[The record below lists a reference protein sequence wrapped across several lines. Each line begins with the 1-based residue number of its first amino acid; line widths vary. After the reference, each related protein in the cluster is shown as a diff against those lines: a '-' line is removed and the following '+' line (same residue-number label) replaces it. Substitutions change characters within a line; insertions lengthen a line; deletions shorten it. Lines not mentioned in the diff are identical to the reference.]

1 MQLGLAGPAPGAN
14 RSAIG
19 DPAHPLTQPIVTC
32 SGTDDAASIKD
43 LRRMAALTID
53 FEKAARVVR
62 SPPSPFRPA
71 HTTHTP
77 CTVTWNRG
85 IARVGHTLGN
95 ATRKNSR

>member
-1 MQLGLAGPAPGAN
+1 
-14 RSAIG
+14 
-19 DPAHPLTQPIVTC
+19 
-32 SGTDDAASIKD
+32 
-43 LRRMAALTID
+43 MAALTID
-53 FEKAARVVR
+53 FEKAAHVVR